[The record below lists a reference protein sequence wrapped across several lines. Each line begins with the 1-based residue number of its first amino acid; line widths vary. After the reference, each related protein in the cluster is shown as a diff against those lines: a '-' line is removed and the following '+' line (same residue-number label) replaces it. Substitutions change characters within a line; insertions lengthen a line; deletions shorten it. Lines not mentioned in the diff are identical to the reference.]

1 MDKEILVIIASSCS
15 LTEAIERGFLEVDDT
30 AVLAADIRIVP
41 VEDDGES
48 FGPIR
53 IGPGARIRDGV
64 VISSGVT
71 IGARTL
77 VGHHVVIRRRVSIG
91 ADTVISHLVCLE
103 RDVRIG
109 DRCRISSLTHL
120 TGGAVVED
128 DAQIGA
134 GVATV
139 NANQFQWRAGGDF
152 VGPTFRRGCRVASG
166 VTVLGAVEIGAHA
179 IVGAG
184 AVVTRPIP
192 AGVVAYGVPAYVQRE
207 LSPEELTR
215 RETEPNQRPR

>member
-1 MDKEILVIIASSCS
+1 VIIASSCS
-15 LTEAIERGFLEVDDT
+15 LREAADRRLLDVHET
-30 AVLAADIRIVP
+30 AIVAADIRIVP
-41 VEDDGES
+41 FEDNGES
-48 FGPIR
+48 FGSIR
-53 IGPGARIRDGV
+53 IGPHARIRGGV
-64 VISSGVT
+64 IISSGVT

-77 VGHHVVIRRRVSIG
+77 IGHQVVIRKSVSIG
-91 ADTVISHLVCLE
+91 SDTVISHLVCLE

-120 TGGAVVED
+120 TGSSVVED

-139 NANQFQWRAGGDF
+139 NANQFQWRNGGDF
-152 VGPTFRRGCRVASG
+152 IGPTFRRGCRVASG
-166 VTVLGAVEIGAHA
+166 VTVLGAVEVGAHA

-184 AVVTRPIP
+184 AVVTRSIP

-207 LSPEELTR
+207 LTPEELS
-215 RETEPNQRPR
+215 RPDPGRTSS